1 MLILLLDSTFAQYP
15 IVKKIGNDSVV
26 IMTTEQ
32 GRKINELFDQNDKEI
47 FKLKESVDSLKTK
60 YVFSTKIIDSLK
72 IIRDTIKF
80 KSDSI
85 KYKNDSLFKLYSDM
99 KFRRDTNLI
108 IHRNAEIKWN
118 KSTKLWGKINI
129 AYFIVMVTFIT
140 LVKSHP

>member
-1 MLILLLDSTFAQYP
+1 
-15 IVKKIGNDSVV
+15 VKKIGNDSVV

-47 FKLKESVDSLKTK
+47 LKLKDSVDSLKIK

-108 IHRNAEIKWN
+108 IYRNAEIKWN

-140 LVKSHP
+140 FVKSHP